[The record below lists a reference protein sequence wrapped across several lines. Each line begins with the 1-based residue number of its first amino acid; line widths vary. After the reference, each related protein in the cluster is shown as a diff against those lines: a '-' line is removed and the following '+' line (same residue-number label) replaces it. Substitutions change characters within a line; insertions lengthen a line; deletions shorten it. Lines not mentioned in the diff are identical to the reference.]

1 MKTLKLFF
9 FCVLCAITAQANNYK
24 SIRDFNVLPTNTPE
38 VNKQNLQ
45 KAIDWAAQS
54 GTALFVDPS
63 ETPYPVNGGIILKK
77 NVSLIGVHGPT
88 GRGTKHPSKNHP
100 VGSVFSITDK
110 DNPFISV
117 QSATQIR
124 GIQFWYPEQTHT
136 KADEI
141 IKYKPTIQM
150 CSDQRAHGVT
160 LSCLTFYGEYTAMD
174 FTATRKNTSE
184 LVLIEHCYGYPL
196 SGQFI
201 RIDYCYDIPRIL
213 HSAVHSNGKLS
224 MP

>member
-63 ETPYPVNGGIILKK
+63 EIPYPVNGGIILKK

-100 VGSVFSITDK
+100 I
-110 DNPFISV
+110 
-117 QSATQIR
+117 
-124 GIQFWYPEQTHT
+124 
-136 KADEI
+136 
-141 IKYKPTIQM
+141 
-150 CSDQRAHGVT
+150 
-160 LSCLTFYGEYTAMD
+160 
-174 FTATRKNTSE
+174 
-184 LVLIEHCYGYPL
+184 LV
-196 SGQFI
+196 SGTNSHKS
-201 RIDYCYDIPRIL
+201 R
-213 HSAVHSNGKLS
+213 
-224 MP
+224 